1 MKALL
6 HALCALAKSRDDEA
20 KELADVDVGL
30 PGTAKPLRTK
40 RVAMCDESSA
50 DDDSG
55 ADENIVAAEE
65 EYRQRLAK
73 TELKAFCQDKAA
85 HVPCQVCDV
94 MW

>member
-6 HALCALAKSRDDEA
+6 HALCALAKNRDDEA
-20 KELADVDVGL
+20 KALADVDVGL

-40 RVAMCDESSA
+40 RVAVCDESSA
-50 DDDSG
+50 DDDTV
-55 ADENIVAAEE
+55 ADENIVVVEE